1 MLLKKVCF
9 GTTKI
14 QSLRRIALDQNILTT
29 LGLRVGDTVS
39 VDLDTESGTVL
50 ITRAKEEMTNKENK
64 SKSKA
69 RPARVKGK

>member
-1 MLLKKVCF
+1 MVLKKVCF
-9 GTTKI
+9 GTAKI

-29 LGLRVGDTVS
+29 LGLCIGDTVN

-64 SKSKA
+64 SKTKA
-69 RPARVKGK
+69 RHVRAKGK